1 MDEAGIG
8 ARTARA
14 RKLKGWTQ
22 LRLATEAG
30 LSDSLVTKVER
41 GVVPASPAFVAAAAR
56 ALQVEPE
63 LLTGVVDFSREL
75 GELPGVV
82 EMRRIVAEWDYVEP
96 VPGSTIEQ
104 LEVEA
109 AKLQDF
115 HIRDKTP
122 EVFEILPAHIRRL
135 YGALAEP
142 DADVG
147 RLHSLLCNAYILTNF
162 SAGRT
167 GLTSL
172 QSSVLGRVAALAE
185 EADEPMYRTLT
196 HVQRGKALMYYDAIQ
211 AGLDAVQRGL
221 DAVSGDDG
229 AATVMRGYGHLTGAV
244 IAARGQ
250 RYDTAIDYLNEAR
263 RVVGRGSKF
272 EFPRLPQLDAT
283 NVEFYACAIELEAGD
298 PGRAAHDG
306 SALRIP
312 AGTSPTRTGHH
323 YQDIARAWLLTGE
336 PSKSLRALKMA
347 RKVAPQQTRRHPSV
361 RETLVGIAA
370 AERRNSEGVSAFAQ
384 WAGVVVQ

>member
-22 LRLATEAG
+22 LRLAAEAG
-30 LSDSLVTKVER
+30 LSDSLIAKVETGR
-41 GVVPASPAFVAAAAR
+41 VPASPAFVAAAAR

-63 LLTGVVDFSREL
+63 LLTGVADYSREL

-96 VPGSTIEQ
+96 VRGSTLAQ
-104 LEVEA
+104 LELES
-109 AKLQDF
+109 AKLQDY

-122 EVFEILPAHIRRL
+122 EVFEILPGHIRRL
-135 YGALAEP
+135 YGALTEAG
-142 DADVG
+142 ADV
-147 RLHSLLCNAYILTNF
+147 RRMHSLLCNAYMLTNF

-172 QSSVLGRVAALAE
+172 QSSVLGRVSALAE
-185 EADEPMYRTLT
+185 EADDPIYRTLT
-196 HVQRGKALMYYDAIQ
+196 HVQRGKVLMYYDAIQ
-211 AGLDAVQRGL
+211 SGLDAVQRGI
-221 DAVSGDDG
+221 DAVAGDDG
-229 AATVMRGYGHLTGAV
+229 SATAMRGYGHLSGAI

-250 RYDTAIDYLNEAR
+250 RYGTAIDYLDEAR
-263 RVVGRGSKF
+263 SVVARGDESS
-272 EFPRLPQLDAT
+272 FPRLPQLNAT

-298 PGRAAHDG
+298 PEKAATNG
-306 SALRIP
+306 WTLKIP

-323 YQDIARAWLLTGE
+323 YQDVARAWLLAGE
-336 PSKSLRALKMA
+336 PSKSLKALKLA

-370 AERRNSEGVSAFAQ
+370 AERWNSESVSAFAQ
-384 WAGVVVQ
+384 WVGVAV